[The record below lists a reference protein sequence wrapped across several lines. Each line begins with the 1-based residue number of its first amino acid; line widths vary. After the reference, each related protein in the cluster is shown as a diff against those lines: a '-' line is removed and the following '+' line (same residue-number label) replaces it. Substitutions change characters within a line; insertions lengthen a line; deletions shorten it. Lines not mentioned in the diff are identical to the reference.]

1 METREI
7 IRRFRVPVALTISLI
22 IYGTI
27 GYTVIVHSATPVD
40 AFYWTILTLGGV
52 GFRDTEA
59 SGAFAEM
66 FSVSLVVG
74 LLVAVVV
81 TAGIGSDLVASG
93 DLARSR
99 RRRRMKKRLEA
110 LNGHFVLCGYGRV
123 GRAVVEEYKGRGVE
137 VVVIEID
144 HRSQEEL
151 EQMGVPFLIADPQ
164 NDGVLEEAGIH
175 RARGIICAVNS
186 DAINAF
192 IALSART
199 LNPNLVLVAR
209 AADPH
214 SESKL
219 RRVGVHHVVSPY
231 SLSGQRMAVDSLMPL
246 AGEGLNSLDLID
258 DPPESAP
265 AGARRRV

>member
-1 METREI
+1 MDTREV
-7 IRRFRVPVALTISLI
+7 IRRFRLPVALTISLI
-22 IYGTI
+22 VYGTI
-27 GYTVIVHSATPVD
+27 GYTVIVHSATPID

-66 FSVSLVVG
+66 FSVSLVIG
-74 LLVAVVV
+74 LLVAVVA
-81 TAGIGSDLVASG
+81 TAAIGSDLIASG

-99 RRRRMKKRLEA
+99 RRRRMHRRIEA
-110 LNGHFVLCGYGRV
+110 LSGHFVLCGYGRV
-123 GRAVVEEYKGRGVE
+123 GRAVVEEYQGRGVA

-144 HRSQEEL
+144 PRSAEEL
-151 EQMGVPFLIADPQ
+151 DELGVPHLIADPQ

-175 RARGIICAVNS
+175 RARGIICAVDS

-199 LNPNLVLVAR
+199 LNPGLVLVAR

-246 AGEGLNSLDLID
+246 PGDDVAEID
-258 DPPESAP
+258 VTPAPPT
-265 AGARRRV
+265 GGRRRV

>member
-1 METREI
+1 MDTREV
-7 IRRFRVPVALTISLI
+7 IRRFRLPVALTISLI
-22 IYGTI
+22 VYGTI
-27 GYTVIVHSATPVD
+27 GYTVIVHSATPID

-66 FSVSLVVG
+66 FSVSLVIG
-74 LLVAVVV
+74 LLVAVVA
-81 TAGIGSDLVASG
+81 TAAIGSDLIASG

-99 RRRRMKKRLEA
+99 RRRRMHRRIEA
-110 LNGHFVLCGYGRV
+110 LSGHFVLCGYGRV
-123 GRAVVEEYKGRGVE
+123 GRAVVEEYQGRGVA

-144 HRSQEEL
+144 PRSTDEL
-151 EQMGVPFLIADPQ
+151 EDLGVPYLIADPQ
-164 NDGVLEEAGIH
+164 NDGILEEAGIH

-199 LNPNLVLVAR
+199 LNPGLVLVAR

-231 SLSGQRMAVDSLMPL
+231 SLSGRRMAVNSLMPL
-246 AGEGLNSLDLID
+246 PGDDVAEID
-258 DPPESAP
+258 VTPAPPT
-265 AGARRRV
+265 GGRRRV

>member
-1 METREI
+1 MDAREV
-7 IRRFRVPVALTISLI
+7 IRRFRLPVALTVGLLV
-22 IYGTI
+22 YGTV
-27 GYTVIVHSATPVD
+27 GYTLIVDRATPVD

-52 GFRDTEA
+52 GFRDTEG
-59 SGAFAEM
+59 SGALAEL

-74 LLVAVVV
+74 LLVAVVI
-81 TAGIGSDLVASG
+81 TASIGSDLIASG

-99 RRRRMKKRLEA
+99 RRRRMHRRIEA
-110 LNGHFVLCGYGRV
+110 LSGHFILCGYGRV

-144 HRSQEEL
+144 PRSAEEL
-151 EQMGVPFLIADPQ
+151 EEMGVPYLIADPQ

-175 RARGIICAVNS
+175 RARGIVCAVDS

-199 LNPNLVLVAR
+199 LNPALVLVAR

-231 SLSGQRMAVDSLMPL
+231 SLSGQRMAVNSLMPVGGEEQV
-246 AGEGLNSLDLID
+246 AEGLPA
-258 DPPESAP
+258 DPPA
-265 AGARRRV
+265 AVRRRV

>member
-1 METREI
+1 MGWREV
-7 IRRFRVPVALTISLI
+7 IRRFRLPVALTVSLVV
-22 IYGTI
+22 YGTI

-52 GFRDTEA
+52 GFHDTEA

-74 LLVAVVV
+74 LLVAVVI
-81 TAGIGSDLVASG
+81 TAAIGSDLIASG

-99 RRRRMKKRLEA
+99 RRRRMRRRIEA
-110 LNGHFVLCGYGRV
+110 LDGHYILCGYGRV
-123 GRAVVEEYKGRGVE
+123 GRAVIEEYKARRVPVVAIE
-137 VVVIEID
+137 VNPAAA
-144 HRSQEEL
+144 EEL
-151 EQMGVPFLIADPQ
+151 DELDVPYLIADPQ

-175 RARGIICAVNS
+175 RARGIICAVDS

-199 LNPNLVLVAR
+199 LNPDLVLVAR

-231 SLSGQRMAVDSLMPL
+231 SLSGQRMAMDALMPRP
-246 AGEGLNSLDLID
+246 GEGA
-258 DPPESAP
+258 AP
-265 AGARRRV
+265 AEPPADAPAAVRRRV

>member
-1 METREI
+1 MDAREV
-7 IRRFRVPVALTISLI
+7 IRRFRLPVALTISLI
-22 IYGTI
+22 VYGTI

-52 GFRDTEA
+52 GFHDTEA
-59 SGAFAEM
+59 SGALAEM

-74 LLVAVVV
+74 LLGAVVA
-81 TAGIGSDLVASG
+81 TAAIGSDLIASG

-99 RRRRMKKRLEA
+99 RRRRMHRRIEA
-110 LNGHFVLCGYGRV
+110 LTGHFILCGYGRV
-123 GRAVVEEYKGRGVE
+123 GRAVVEEYKGRGVQ
-137 VVVIEID
+137 VVVIEINASSAD
-144 HRSQEEL
+144 EL
-151 EQMGVPFLIADPQ
+151 EGLGVPYLIADPQ

-175 RARGIICAVNS
+175 RARGIICAVDS

-199 LNPNLVLVAR
+199 LNPSLVLVAR

-231 SLSGQRMAVDSLMPL
+231 SLSGQRMAIDSLMPL
-246 AGEGLNSLDLID
+246 GAAGE
-258 DPPESAP
+258 AP
-265 AGARRRV
+265 AQTPAGPPTAVRRRV